1 MDEETRQAFAELKA
15 AIAEL
20 SGTLTARMNDQHERL
35 LNRLSRIDRETAT
48 THEYLLEIVKSHGIR
63 LRDIEGRLGDQS

>member
-1 MDEETRQAFAELKA
+1 MDAELRAYLDAMRK
-15 AIAEL
+15 EF
-20 SGTLTARMNDQHERL
+20 NDAQERL

-63 LRDIEGRLGDQS
+63 LRDVERRLDGEG

>member
-1 MDEETRQAFAELKA
+1 MDDETRQAFAELKA

-20 SGTLTARMNDQHERL
+20 SGTLTDRMNDQHERL

-63 LRDIEGRLGDQS
+63 LRDIEGRLGDPS